1 MREDTSRGQRW
12 YSSPIRSVDFSR
24 LVPFIYMTPQR
35 ERNTWIMFC
44 CLWVPLMS
52 SILQATS
59 EARGQVCPLIWL
71 ANGSYLGRMCKLR
84 ECLEEKWRMMSLSPL
99 HIPIRKKKVIDICS
113 FWVGKLEFKGHRG
126 FYKSI
131 QVITI
136 YLFSPFYKSILWSF
150 YRKVSKGY
158 GDHKCEAGEQEWRSG
173 SVRRAGWISSTL
185 WSSCSGS

>member
-12 YSSPIRSVDFSR
+12 YSSPTRSVDFSR

-52 SILQATS
+52 SILQASS

-84 ECLEEKWRMMSLSPL
+84 DCLEGKWRMSLSPL
-99 HIPIRKKKVIDICS
+99 HIPIRKKK
-113 FWVGKLEFKGHRG
+113 KLSTSVVSGSENLSLEGHRG
-126 FYKSI
+126 FYKGT

-136 YLFSPFYKSILWSF
+136 YLFSPFYKSI
-150 YRKVSKGY
+150 
-158 GDHKCEAGEQEWRSG
+158 
-173 SVRRAGWISSTL
+173 
-185 WSSCSGS
+185 